1 MSPRHLPALG
11 DGDGVG
17 RGACRERDARRR
29 AMGICR
35 EFPTE
40 RPAAQVVRPRESR
53 CGAASLSYRR
63 YTETVTMS
71 RVTSGCPAGQ
81 TESVSYVERSRSR
94 TPVGGTGTDRDGQ
107 WERLR
112 LTGVSGVTADA
123 AVEVADGME
132 WVH

>member
-1 MSPRHLPALG
+1 
-11 DGDGVG
+11 
-17 RGACRERDARRR
+17 
-29 AMGICR
+29 
-35 EFPTE
+35 
-40 RPAAQVVRPRESR
+40 
-53 CGAASLSYRR
+53 
-63 YTETVTMS
+63 MS

-94 TPVGGTGTDRDGQ
+94 TPVGGAGTDRDGQ